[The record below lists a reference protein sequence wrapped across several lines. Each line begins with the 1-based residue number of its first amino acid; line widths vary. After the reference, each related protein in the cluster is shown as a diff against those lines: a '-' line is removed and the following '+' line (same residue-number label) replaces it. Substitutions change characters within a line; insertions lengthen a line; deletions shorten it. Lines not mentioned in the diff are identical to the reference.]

1 MLTTMKRPQFEADVL
16 TLAEAAK
23 LLKLCEKTTGKLAK
37 SGDLPARRVGNQWRL
52 SRRAVLAHI
61 EGETLPAAE

>member
-1 MLTTMKRPQFEADVL
+1 MLAMRRPQVEGDVL

-23 LLKLCEKTTGKLAK
+23 LLKLCEKTAGRLAK
-37 SGDLPARRVGNQWRL
+37 SGDLPAKRVGNQWRL

-61 EGETLPAAE
+61 EGVALPTAE